1 MVLNILVKYM
11 KKNKNKNK
19 LESIVIIFLIIIISV
34 IAPNLGFEQENQT
47 ENIANNSKISY
58 EVSEIPPYTGEIYI
72 EINNNTPKFT
82 TEDMS
87 IEEDYYSER
96 ANKKVRNGNDKN

>member
-11 KKNKNKNK
+11 KKNK

-47 ENIANNSKISY
+47 ENIENNSKISY
-58 EVSEIPPYTGEIYI
+58 EVSEITPYTGEIYI